1 MDTARRGRR
10 QRLWLCAEHPH
21 RDQINRAQILPET
34 PTKFSASKYKPIPP
48 LPPTPL
54 RLLHPPLR
62 LPPPPR
68 DRFARLAAARPR
80 AGTLAV
86 AIAPG
91 PAPNAA
97 RTADEVF
104 RDYKARRAGMIKALT
119 TGTPPLAPPIGP
131 LDSVPAS
138 WIRAIDAVFSL
149 VLCRCGE
156 VLQAL

>member
-1 MDTARRGRR
+1 MDGGG
-10 QRLWLCAEHPH
+10 
-21 RDQINRAQILPET
+21 
-34 PTKFSASKYKPIPP
+34 S
-48 LPPTPL
+48 
-54 RLLHPPLR
+54 
-62 LPPPPR
+62 
-68 DRFARLAAARPR
+68 
-80 AGTLAV
+80 
-86 AIAPG
+86 G

-131 LDSVPAS
+131 PDSVPAS
-138 WIRAIDAVFSL
+138 WIRAIDAVFSP